1 MMGELV
7 GLINSMIIIQKGALV
22 YQFALDG
29 FLEQFHCYAYK
40 DENDLAR
47 INVHRI
53 ERYKDMNRYF
63 SFDQVRHLNPI
74 ECDLK
79 RNIWVLLENT
89 NDTRHYT

>member
-7 GLINSMIIIQKGALV
+7 GLIDSMIIIQKGALV
-22 YQFALDG
+22 YQSTLDG
-29 FLEQFHCYAYK
+29 FLEQFHCYAFK
-40 DENDLAR
+40 DEHDLAR

-53 ERYKDMNRYF
+53 ERHKDMNRCF
-63 SFDQVRHLNPI
+63 SFDQPRHLNPI

-89 NDTRHYT
+89 NDMRHYT